1 VRSTAR
7 VEREGGEAEG
17 AETVPIS
24 EAMRRSG
31 LVTSEGIPTAETE
44 QTVADIEQVA
54 AEAEEGDIEEA
65 ASDDDYHI
73 AVPSKP
79 SHLDFGKSTVSKA
92 DFSKM
97 VKSGYFSDNEKK
109 LLRFG
114 GGGGNYPEARKGWNS
129 YFQEF
134 FESWIEISFE

>member
-1 VRSTAR
+1 MARVRSTAR

-24 EAMRRSG
+24 EAMRRSR

-44 QTVADIEQVA
+44 QVVVEV
-54 AEAEEGDIEEA
+54 EEGDIEEA

-97 VKSGYFSDNEKK
+97 VKSGYFSENEKK

-114 GGGGNYPEARKGWNS
+114 GEETTPKPEKDEIVI
-129 YFQEF
+129 FQEF
-134 FESWIEISFE
+134 SESWVEISFELNDF

>member
-1 VRSTAR
+1 
-7 VEREGGEAEG
+7 
-17 AETVPIS
+17 
-24 EAMRRSG
+24 
-31 LVTSEGIPTAETE
+31 VTSEGIPAAETE
-44 QTVADIEQVA
+44 QTVADTKQVV

-65 ASDDDYHI
+65 NSDDDYHI
-73 AVPSKP
+73 AIPSKP

-114 GGGGNYPEARKGWNS
+114 GGRKLPRS
-129 YFQEF
+129 QKRMK
-134 FESWIEISFE
+134 